1 MPSVQAASR
10 HAAAPLFAPAIL
22 ILIFDDPELP
32 TVSSGCYD
40 VSLFPQAEE
49 EAG

>member
-1 MPSVQAASR
+1 MNSKGLDVKGAIGQT
-10 HAAAPLFAPAIL
+10 AIL

>member
-1 MPSVQAASR
+1 MG
-10 HAAAPLFAPAIL
+10 PAIL

-32 TVSSGCYD
+32 TVSYGCYD

-49 EAG
+49 EAV

>member
-1 MPSVQAASR
+1 MAHHASAVGAMR
-10 HAAAPLFAPAIL
+10 SCGYTAIL

-32 TVSSGCYD
+32 TVSYGCYD

-49 EAG
+49 AV